1 MPENVKFNI
10 HCIYSLF
17 EKCRPYVLI
26 SDVMASI
33 RKEKIPKRWYTRPCR
48 TECKTGTEKPGWPVW
63 TGWPGWLCLMMG
75 GGVLIKICSK
85 AVRSNL
91 HFWWSWWWWWR
102 WQWWRTLSHI
112 DAQKPIYGI
121 KYLWEFGCT
130 PKWWWWWWWWWW
142 WKWWWWREVAKLTT
156 AQFGWAQQ
164 IQTCHR
170 PALQRGSCAQ
180 QDKNFFRN
188 QFLGGTYL
196 IAWWGGRGVFPN
208 DDDMTKQLK
217 ENRKNS

>member
-1 MPENVKFNI
+1 MTASLRVIAFLLKCPKWYVNSIIHCVLMPENVKFNI

-17 EKCRPYVLI
+17 EECRPYVLI

-85 AVRSNL
+85 AVRSHL

-112 DAQKPIYGI
+112 DAQKPIYGK

-130 PKWWWWWWWWWW
+130 P
-142 WKWWWWREVAKLTT
+142 WKWWWR
-156 AQFGWAQQ
+156 
-164 IQTCHR
+164 
-170 PALQRGSCAQ
+170 
-180 QDKNFFRN
+180 
-188 QFLGGTYL
+188 
-196 IAWWGGRGVFPN
+196 
-208 DDDMTKQLK
+208 
-217 ENRKNS
+217 

>member
-85 AVRSNL
+85 ALRSHL
-91 HFWWSWWWWWR
+91 HFWWWWWWWWR

-121 KYLWEFGCT
+121 KYLWEFGCA
-130 PKWWWWWWWWWW
+130 PS
-142 WKWWWWREVAKLTT
+142 RIGE
-156 AQFGWAQQ
+156 
-164 IQTCHR
+164 
-170 PALQRGSCAQ
+170 
-180 QDKNFFRN
+180 DNDD
-188 QFLGGTYL
+188 
-196 IAWWGGRGVFPN
+196 N
-208 DDDMTKQLK
+208 DDDLK
-217 ENRKNS
+217 EEENGHGADDVKPLVLEWGSCPSPSRSTFCQCCRWSQCGSPAFHHICINKKRKNSLISSS